1 MTSLML
7 AVALSFQPDLEVT
20 INGLVCASCGIGIK
34 RGFKKEINV
43 LDIKFDTKKQVALID
58 LAESDSGKVYW
69 LRDSKVIKI
78 VKNAGY
84 EVTSIKRLWNKKPNR
99 YNQP

>member
-1 MTSLML
+1 MTSLIL
-7 AVALSFQPDLEVT
+7 ATALSFQPDLEIK

-58 LAESDSGKVYW
+58 LTESDSGRVYW
-69 LRDSKVIKI
+69 IKNNKIIQVIKD
-78 VKNAGY
+78 AGY
-84 EVTSIKRLWNKKPNR
+84 EVTSIKRFWNKKPNR

>member
-1 MTSLML
+1 MTSLIL
-7 AVALSFQPDLEVT
+7 AAALSFQPDLEIK

-43 LDIKFDTKKQVALID
+43 LDIKFDTKKQIALID

-69 LRDSKVIKI
+69 LRDSEVIKI

-84 EVTSIKRLWNKKPNR
+84 EVTSIKRFWNKKPNR

>member
-1 MTSLML
+1 MTSLIL
-7 AVALSFQPDLEVT
+7 AAALSFQPDLEVK

-43 LDIKFDTKKQVALID
+43 LDIKFDTKKQIALID
-58 LAESDSGKVYW
+58 LTESDSGRVYW
-69 LRDSKVIKI
+69 LKDSEVIKI

>member
-7 AVALSFQPDLEVT
+7 AVALSFQPDLEVK

>member
-1 MTSLML
+1 MTSLIL
-7 AVALSFQPDLEVT
+7 AAALSFQPDLEVK

-43 LDIKFDTKKQVALID
+43 LDIKFDTKKQIALID
-58 LAESDSGKVYW
+58 LAESDSGRVYW
-69 LRDSKVIKI
+69 LRYSEVIKI

>member
-1 MTSLML
+1 MTSLIL
-7 AVALSFQPDLEVT
+7 AAALSFQPDLEIK

-43 LDIKFDTKKQVALID
+43 LDIKFDTKKQIALID

-84 EVTSIKRLWNKKPNR
+84 EVTSIKRFWNKKPNR